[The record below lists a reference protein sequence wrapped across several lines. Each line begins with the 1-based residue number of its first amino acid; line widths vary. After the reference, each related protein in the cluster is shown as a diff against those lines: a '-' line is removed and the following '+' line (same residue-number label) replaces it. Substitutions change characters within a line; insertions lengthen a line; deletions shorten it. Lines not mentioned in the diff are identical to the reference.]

1 MTDGNLFGDVNP
13 AEDLSRLLEA
23 LRHVGSD
30 GKPSAHHQLA
40 RHAVAE
46 AATALEA
53 HRALGAAPRARAVP
67 AEAIEARRGLFG
79 NRTAMILRETSEL
92 LGLETLDGAP
102 SWDIAERIALAD
114 SALSLEGPSVTSGA
128 FQDHHVEL
136 RRTVADFVNK
146 ELLPHAAEWDEA
158 ESFPRDVFRRAGAL
172 GLFGMKFPP
181 EVGGSGPDAI
191 ADAVVTEELTGCAS
205 GGVAAA
211 LGAHKD
217 LAALYVYNFGTPE
230 QHDSWL
236 RPLLSGDS
244 IGALAVTEPD
254 AGSDVAAIKTSARRD
269 GDDWLIDG
277 TKHFITNGAWADTVV
292 VAARTDAASPHGGLT
307 LFVVDAKSQG
317 FTARR
322 MPMVGWRAS
331 QTGELHFDSVRV
343 PDEARLGA
351 PGTGFYAIMQNFAWE
366 RIVMALGQ
374 AAASQR
380 ILASARSFA
389 LEREVFGKRVADFEV
404 WRDRL
409 ANAAASADA
418 GTALTYACLEEAAS
432 GGEPMLLAPM
442 AKAFTSQVCCEL
454 ADMAMQLHGGSGYAR
469 GSVERAWR
477 DARLGPIGGGTTEIM
492 REIISKLLMP

>member
-1 MTDGNLFGDVNP
+1 MDGSGGKL
-13 AEDLSRLLEA
+13 EDLLGA
-23 LRHVGSD
+23 LCQEGPD
-30 GKPSAHHQLA
+30 GKLAGHHQLA

-46 AATALEA
+46 AATALQA
-53 HRALGAAPRARAVP
+53 QRALGSAPRAQGASEEAVD
-67 AEAIEARRGLFG
+67 ARRTLFAERAA
-79 NRTAMILRETSEL
+79 RTFRDAAER
-92 LGLETLDGAP
+92 LGLENVGSAP
-102 SWDIAERIALAD
+102 SVSVAERIALAD
-114 SALSLEGPSVTSGA
+114 SALSYSGSSVTSRA
-128 FQDHHVEL
+128 FEDHHADM

-146 ELLPHAAEWDEA
+146 ELLPHSAEWDEA
-158 ESFPRDVFRRAGAL
+158 ESFPREVFQRAGAL
-172 GLFGMKFPP
+172 GLFALKFPA
-181 EVGGSGPDAI
+181 EVGGSGPDVI
-191 ADAVVTEELTGCAS
+191 ADAVVTEGLTGCAS

-217 LAALYVYNFGTPE
+217 LAALYIYNFGTRV
-230 QHDSWL
+230 QHDLWL

-292 VAARTDAASPHGGLT
+292 VAARTDPSSSHGGLT
-307 LFVVDAKSQG
+307 LFVVDTDSPG

-331 QTGELHFDSVRV
+331 QTGELHFNSVRV

-351 PGTGFYAIMQNFAWE
+351 PGTGFYAIMRNFAWE

-380 ILASARSFA
+380 ILASAISFA
-389 LEREVFGKRVADFEV
+389 SERKVFGRQVADFEV

-409 ANAAASADA
+409 ARAAASADA
-418 GTALTYACLEEAAS
+418 GTALVYACLEDVAS
-432 GGEPMLLAPM
+432 GGDPMLLAPM
-442 AKAFTSQVCCEL
+442 AKAFTSEVCCEL
-454 ADMAMQLHGGSGYAR
+454 ADMSMQIHGGAGYAR

-492 REIISKLLMP
+492 REIIGKLLMP